1 MITATINKNIGPH
14 EKNLSKTL
22 ESQIRSNY
30 NVDKVKDSQSQTDL
44 LDRRK
49 YGNKY

>member
-1 MITATINKNIGPH
+1 MK
-14 EKNLSKTL
+14 KNLSKTL

-44 LDRRK
+44 LDWRNI
-49 YGNKY
+49 GNQY